1 MEFQREDAERL
12 LSAAIDIGEG
22 ILCSGGEVQRVESTV
37 TLIMTACGAERVD
50 AFVITSAIFVTVRAP
65 RWGVLTQSRR
75 VGPQHT
81 DLKRLSM
88 YNQLSREICARPFTP
103 EEISSR
109 VAAIRGGG
117 EPGGLRLT
125 LDWALAGAAFCL
137 FFGGG
142 PWEALVSG
150 VMCMLLHLVR
160 SSLKKIRL
168 NDYYAVILSS
178 ALGGGLLL
186 IPEQA
191 GLSASTIAMGC
202 IMLFVPGIAI
212 TNSIRDIFS
221 GDLISGLLRFC
232 ESMLLSFVI
241 AFGFAFAATGGD
253 TVADVPVFV
262 ALTAAF
268 MGALSFARLFNLD
281 RGDSLI
287 GGFMGLL
294 GWAAVLLGWEM
305 GLSTFFAFFIGSAA
319 VTMASEILARVRRC
333 PVTVFLVTSII
344 PMVPGGLLYM
354 TMRAA
359 VARTW
364 SLFLGRGLEATM
376 TAAAIAAGII
386 AVTALADVYYGI
398 RRSPRRS

>member
-1 MEFQREDAERL
+1 MNKRKIR
-12 LSAAIDIGEG
+12 DI
-22 ILCSGGEVQRVESTV
+22 LVFGG
-37 TLIMTACGAERVD
+37 
-50 AFVITSAIFVTVRAP
+50 
-65 RWGVLTQSRR
+65 
-75 VGPQHT
+75 
-81 DLKRLSM
+81 
-88 YNQLSREICARPFTP
+88 
-103 EEISSR
+103 
-109 VAAIRGGG
+109 
-117 EPGGLRLT
+117 
-125 LDWALAGAAFCL
+125 ALFSV

-142 PWEALVSG
+142 NLIFPAYIGEKSGTSWVVGLV
-150 VMCMLLHLVR
+150 C
-160 SSLKKIRL
+160 
-168 NDYYAVILSS
+168 
-178 ALGGGLLL
+178 
-186 IPEQA
+186 
-191 GLSASTIAMGC
+191 
-202 IMLFVPGIAI
+202 
-212 TNSIRDIFS
+212 
-221 GDLISGLLRFC
+221 
-232 ESMLLSFVI
+232 
-241 AFGFAFAATGGD
+241 FAFAATGGD
-253 TVADVPVFV
+253 TVADVPVAV
-262 ALTAAF
+262 ALSAAF

-359 VARTW
+359 VARAW
-364 SLFLGRGLEATM
+364 SRFLGRGLEATM